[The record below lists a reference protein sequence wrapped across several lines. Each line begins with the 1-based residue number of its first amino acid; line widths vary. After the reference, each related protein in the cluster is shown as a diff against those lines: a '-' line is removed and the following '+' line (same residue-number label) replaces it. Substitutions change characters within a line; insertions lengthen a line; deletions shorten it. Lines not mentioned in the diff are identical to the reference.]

1 MNKALVSA
9 GVVAAVIAGCAATEE
24 RSDPVREKQA
34 VDTMKQ
40 SFSARGIAKMDR
52 LNQDAV
58 QRACTDYR
66 DNPPEKLQKSLE
78 AAEMATIKLPAD
90 GNVMGDWKRGRKIA
104 RIGRGMTWRD
114 KRGKTSRGEPNGGGC
129 YNCHQI
135 SPKETS
141 YGSVGPSLRQ
151 FGKLRGYTVEI
162 QQYAYK
168 KIYNAKAYSLC
179 STMPRFGTSGTLTE
193 QQIKDLTAYL
203 MDPDSPVNK

>member
-1 MNKALVSA
+1 MRKALISA
-9 GVVAAVIAGCAATEE
+9 GVIAAVVAGCAATDD
-24 RSDPVREKQA
+24 RSDPAREEQA
-34 VDTMKQ
+34 VQMMKH
-40 SFSARGIAKMDR
+40 SFSARGIGKMDR
-52 LNQDAV
+52 LNQDEV
-58 QRACTDYR
+58 QSACTDYR
-66 DNPPEKLQKSLE
+66 DRPPENLQKSLE

-114 KRGKTSRGEPNGGGC
+114 KPGKTSRGEPNGGGC

-135 SPKETS
+135 SPQETS

-151 FGKLRGYTVEI
+151 FGKLRGYTAEI

-168 KIYNAKAYSLC
+168 KIYNAKAYNLC

-203 MDPDSPVNK
+203 MDPNSPVNK